1 MSDCS
6 TQGVTNFLDFA
17 AQKGLMK
24 KGSVVA
30 IKTACNNIFSIL
42 DEAEASDVS
51 KLDLEAVIQR
61 YQNIN
66 SLKVRPDT
74 MQAYGQRVKYAVS
87 EFLRYNEN
95 QAGWKPSGGQRSA
108 NSSQT
113 SRRGRASKNENPQ
126 PAASA
131 TPPESVDFDASQ
143 IMHQFPIRKD
153 MVVTVKGIPYDVKR
167 SEMARLNAYLAN
179 LVAEEEADD
188 QIQPRL
194 NPAPADVA
202 AN

>member
-1 MSDCS
+1 MSDSS
-6 TQGVTNFLDFA
+6 TQSVANFLDFA
-17 AQKGLMK
+17 AQRGLMN
-24 KGSVVA
+24 KGSVSA
-30 IKTACNNIFSIL
+30 MKTACNNIFSIL

-51 KLDLEAVIQR
+51 KLDLEEVIQR
-61 YQNIN
+61 YQTIN

-74 MQAYGQRVKYAVS
+74 MQTYGQRFKYAVS

-113 SRRGRASKNENPQ
+113 SRKGRASKNENPQ

-131 TPPESVDFDASQ
+131 TPPESVDLDASQ
-143 IMHQFPIRKD
+143 IMHQFPIRRD

-167 SEMARLNAYLAN
+167 SEMARLNAFLSN
-179 LVAEEEADD
+179 LVAEPEVEG
-188 QIQPRL
+188 QMPLML
-194 NPAPADVA
+194 NEPPTES
-202 AN
+202 